1 MTKQKGYGER
11 VMPTVSEVIDKEY
24 RKIVEQKYPEYSNV
38 WPIISGYNLLNGPYG
53 NYIICIFKHTG
64 NNSMM
69 ATSVVEFNDVNT
81 GVTSIS
87 SQNIDSVRDKVR
99 SSFRLSSMDSVVIL
113 AVDGSN
119 LGSELQKLLESHEFV
134 MGVKK
139 MKIFLSH
146 KGADKP
152 LVRLYKQTLELLG
165 FEVWLDEDAMPAGT
179 ALHRGILQGFKDS
192 CAAIF
197 FITPNYKDEEFLET
211 EVNYAITEKM
221 NKGDKFSIITLVFSD
236 DKGKIGEVPE
246 LLKTYVWKQP
256 TNDLEALQEI
266 IKALPVK
273 LGDVR
278 YR

>member
-1 MTKQKGYGER
+1 
-11 VMPTVSEVIDKEY
+11 MPTASEIIQKEY
-24 RKIVEQKYPEYSNV
+24 SKIVKAKYPEYSAS
-38 WPIISGYNLLNGPYG
+38 WPIVSGYNIMNGQYG

-69 ATSVVEFNDVNT
+69 ASSVVNFNSANT
-81 GVTSIS
+81 GVSTITSS
-87 SQNIDSVRDKVR
+87 NIDSVRERVF
-99 SSFRLSSMDSVVIL
+99 SSFHLSPMDSVVIL
-113 AVDGSN
+113 SIDGSN
-119 LGSELQKLLESHEFV
+119 LQYELQKLLETHEFV
-134 MGVKK
+134 MGVRK

-152 LVRLYKQTLELLG
+152 LVRQYKETLDILG
-165 FEVWLDEDAMPAGT
+165 FDVWLDEDAMPAGT

-197 FITPNYKDEEFLET
+197 FITPNYKDEGFLET

-221 NKGDKFSIITLVFSD
+221 QKGDKFSIITLVFTD
-236 DKGKIGEVPE
+236 EEGKIGEVPE

-256 TNDLEALQEI
+256 GNHLEALQEI

-273 LGDVR
+273 VGEVR